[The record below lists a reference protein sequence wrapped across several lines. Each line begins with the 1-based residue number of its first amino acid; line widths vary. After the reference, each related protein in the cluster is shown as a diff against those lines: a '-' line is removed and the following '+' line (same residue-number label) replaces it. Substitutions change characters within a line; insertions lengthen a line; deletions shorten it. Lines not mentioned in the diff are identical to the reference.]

1 METQRI
7 LYYSS
12 ENKIYSILIYRMVR
26 KINVVDLN
34 EIKSENNHLATHTE
48 TIEPVVEEVEEPV
61 ETLPDVSIQ
70 SIPEKPVVMKKGDEK
85 TTCPF

>member
-34 EIKSENNHLATHTE
+34 EIKSENTQIATHAE
-48 TIEPVVEEVEEPV
+48 NIEPIIEDVAQPV
-61 ETLPDVSIQ
+61 EQHSTLPDVGIEVA
-70 SIPEKPVVMKKGDEK
+70 PEKVVAMKKRQ
-85 TTCPF
+85 